1 MTWENYIHL
10 AFDEIRMAG
19 AGSPQVSR
27 RLVGA
32 LLDLRRV
39 ALPERIDVLDEEL
52 SLLRAATLEAMEDER
67 DARQALEPD
76 REGLGAE
83 R

>member
-52 SLLRAATLEAMEDER
+52 SLLVPPRSKPGRTSGTPA
-67 DARQALEPD
+67 EPSSPTEKD
-76 REGLGAE
+76 
-83 R
+83 